1 MAQSFDLE
9 LQLLTQLASGGMAD
23 LFLGRQ
29 TGAGGFEKFVAVK
42 RMSAR
47 LAEDPQFDAMFRG
60 EIRLL
65 AKLQHKNIAQ
75 VYRSGSHDGFLYI
88 VMEFIDG
95 KTLHELMSQ
104 LQRERIELPLEMKC
118 YIIAEAA
125 QGLHFAHTF
134 ADDSS
139 ALSLG
144 IVHRDVSPQNIMV
157 SYSGE
162 VKLLDF
168 GIAKAIDSLD
178 VTKTGTLKGKLA
190 YMSPEQVREEE
201 LDQRSDVFALG
212 VVFYELVAERRLFGG
227 HNVFEIARKIRE
239 GEVPTLTCPK
249 GPVPKE
255 LSRIVMKALATDRE
269 ERYQSA
275 GDLYRDIVLLLNSE
289 YPSFVPNDLAQFL
302 TRVFAG
308 DIEAARQL
316 RLERSAAQ
324 ATKVDLALHGSLD
337 GVRRPSSLIAPRPT
351 MKARS
356 YLPVVAALALLLVTI
371 LYFRGATYRSLRA
384 FGMIAQFRPD
394 LIVTDEDGAVRSW
407 SGEGPATT
415 IAMQHDPARRPHVSR
430 SPINGSRML
439 SFDGKDDFL
448 VLDELAPQ
456 IRRASALTIFF
467 VGRPAAEQKQY
478 VLTMHA
484 ARNEDDVVRVGF
496 DTGGRLLMSD
506 RSPNYYRSDAQVGLG
521 ELAVYSMIANGTS
534 LVLYRNSIRQ
544 IAATLSTGV
553 ELGRVERVTIGQDW
567 DPAGPSDYFSGQL
580 AALLIFDRVLSDE
593 ERSQVESYLTTNYA
607 IGR

>member
-9 LQLLTQLASGGMAD
+9 LELLTQLASGGMAD

-104 LQRERIELPLEMKC
+104 LQRERIELPIEMKC
-118 YIIAEAA
+118 YLIAEAA
-125 QGLHFAHTF
+125 QGLHFAHAF
-134 ADDSS
+134 SDDSS
-139 ALSLG
+139 SLSLG

-168 GIAKAIDSLD
+168 GIAKAFDSLD

-190 YMSPEQVREEE
+190 YMSPEQVREEP

-212 VVFYELVAERRLFGG
+212 VVFYELISERRLFGG

-239 GEVPTLTCPK
+239 GEVPTLTSPK
-249 GPVPKE
+249 GTVSKE
-255 LSRIVMKALATDRE
+255 LTRIVMKALATDRDQ
-269 ERYQSA
+269 RYASA
-275 GDLYRDIVLLLNSE
+275 ADLYRDIVLLLNSE
-289 YPSFVPNDLAQFL
+289 YPSFVPSELAQFL
-302 TRVFAG
+302 ARVCAK
-308 DIEAARQL
+308 DIEAAKQL
-316 RLERSAAQ
+316 RLERSAAH

-337 GVRRPSSLIAPRPT
+337 GVRRPNSLIAPRPT
-351 MKARS
+351 LRS
-356 YLPVVAALALLLVTI
+356 RPYLPIALALALTVGAGI
-371 LYFRGATYRSLRA
+371 YLYGATHRA
-384 FGMIAQFRPD
+384 LVSFGLIAQFSPT
-394 LIVTDEDGAVRSW
+394 LVTADEDGAVRSW
-407 SGEGPATT
+407 VGKGRVPA
-415 IAMQHDPARRPHVSR
+415 IAMQQDPARRPHLTES
-430 SPINGSRML
+430 SSGGTAL
-439 SFDGKDDFL
+439 LTFDGKDDFL

-456 IRRASALTIFF
+456 IRRASALTVCF
-467 VGRPAAEQKQY
+467 VARATADQKQY

-484 ARNEDDVVRVGF
+484 ASKADDVVRVGF
-496 DTGGRLLMSD
+496 DTGGRLLVSD
-506 RSPNYYRSDAQVGLG
+506 RSPDYYRSESQIGLG
-521 ELAVYSMIANGTS
+521 ELAVYTLIVDGTS
-534 LVLYRNSIRQ
+534 LVLYRNSVQ
-544 IAATLSTGV
+544 QVAATLSTGA
-553 ELGRVERVTIGQDW
+553 ELGRVERIAIGQDW
-567 DPAGPSDYFSGQL
+567 DPSGPSDYFGGQI
-580 AALLIFDRVLSDE
+580 AELLIFDRVLADE
-593 ERSQVESYLTTNYA
+593 QRSQVESYLTANYK